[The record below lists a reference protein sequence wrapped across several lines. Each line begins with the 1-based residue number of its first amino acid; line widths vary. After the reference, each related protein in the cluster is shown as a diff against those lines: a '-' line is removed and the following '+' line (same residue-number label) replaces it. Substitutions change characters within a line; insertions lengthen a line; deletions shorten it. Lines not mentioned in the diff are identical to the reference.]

1 MDFSAKL
8 DDLQQ
13 RAADAKAAAQAAVS
27 ESRGQLRQRI
37 DQAKVDVDLAAM
49 DARQQVGEAAAS
61 ARSKWAQMKADAA
74 AKLDD
79 FEAKMDRR
87 ADQRDTKLAARQAD
101 GAEADAADAIEF
113 AAWTV
118 DHARL
123 AVLDAIDARVY
134 ADELAQQG
142 RRQ

>member
-13 RAADAKAAAQAAVS
+13 RAAHAKAAAQAAVS

-37 DQAKVDVDLAAM
+37 DQAKVDVDLAAK

-61 ARSKWAQMKADAA
+61 ARSTWAQMKADAA

-87 ADQRDTKLAARQAD
+87 ADQRDAKLAARQAD

-134 ADELAQQG
+134 ADELAQQAAG
-142 RRQ
+142 

>member
-13 RAADAKAAAQAAVS
+13 RAAHAKQAAQAAVS
-27 ESRGQLRQRI
+27 ESREQLRQRI
-37 DQAKVDVDLAAM
+37 DQAKVDVDLAAK

-61 ARSKWAQMKADAA
+61 ARSTWAQMRAEAA

-87 ADQRDTKLAARQAD
+87 ADQHDAKVAARQAD

-123 AVLDAIDARVY
+123 AVLDAIDARVN
-134 ADELAQQG
+134 ADQLAQQAA
-142 RRQ
+142 R

>member
-1 MDFSAKL
+1 MDFSTKL

-13 RAADAKAAAQAAVS
+13 RAADAKATAEAAVS
-27 ESRGQLRQRI
+27 ESREQLRQRI
-37 DQAKVDVDLAAM
+37 DQARVDVDLAAK
-49 DARQQVGEAAAS
+49 DTRQQVGEVAAS
-61 ARSKWAQMKADAA
+61 ARSTWAQLKADAA

-87 ADQRDTKLAARQAD
+87 ADQHDAKVAARQAD

-123 AVLDAIDARVY
+123 AVLDAIDARVN
-134 ADELAQQG
+134 ADQLAQQAA
-142 RRQ
+142 R

>member
-1 MDFSAKL
+1 MDFSARL

-13 RAADAKAAAQAAVS
+13 HAAHAKAAAQAAVS
-27 ESRGQLRQRI
+27 ESREQLRQRI
-37 DQAKVDVDLAAM
+37 DQAKVDLDLAAK

-79 FEAKMDRR
+79 FDAKMDRR
-87 ADQRDTKLAARQAD
+87 ADQRDAKLAARQAD

-134 ADELAQQG
+134 ADDLAQQAA
-142 RRQ
+142 R

>member
-1 MDFSAKL
+1 
-8 DDLQQ
+8 
-13 RAADAKAAAQAAVS
+13 VS
-27 ESRGQLRQRI
+27 ESREQLRQRI
-37 DQAKVDVDLAAM
+37 DQAKVEVDLAAK

-61 ARSKWAQMKADAA
+61 ARSEWAQMKADAA

-79 FEAKMDRR
+79 FEAKMDGR
-87 ADQRDTKLAARQAD
+87 ADQRDAKLGARQAD

-123 AVLDAIDARVY
+123 AVLDAIDAR
-134 ADELAQQG
+134 ADAEDLARSAG
-142 RRQ
+142 A

>member
-13 RAADAKAAAQAAVS
+13 RAGQAKAAAQAAVL
-27 ESRGQLRQRI
+27 ESHEQLRQHI
-37 DQAKVDVDLAAM
+37 DQAKVDLDLAAM
-49 DARQQVGEAAAS
+49 DTRQQVDEAAAS
-61 ARSKWAQMKADAA
+61 ARGTWAQLKADAA
-74 AKLDD
+74 VKLDD

-87 ADQRDTKLAARQAD
+87 ADQQDAKLAARQAD

-134 ADELAQQG
+134 ADELAQQAA
-142 RRQ
+142 R

>member
-1 MDFSAKL
+1 MDFSTQL

-13 RAADAKAAAQAAVS
+13 RAADAKTSAQAAVS
-27 ESRGQLRQRI
+27 ESRDQLRQRI
-37 DQAKVDVDLAAM
+37 DQAKVEVDLAAK
-49 DARQQVGEAAAS
+49 DARQQVDEAAAS

-74 AKLDD
+74 
-79 FEAKMDRR
+79 
-87 ADQRDTKLAARQAD
+87 DT
-101 GAEADAADAIEF
+101 IEF

-123 AVLDAIDARVY
+123 AVLDAIDSRVY